1 MLTTILNGTLLDTDR
16 MELVGER
23 HITVDGDRIV
33 DVGTSLPRADA
44 DRNIDAR
51 GRFVLPGFIDAHVHH
66 VVTTMDFPRLQ
77 RLTPVELSLGMAR
90 LAGAT
95 VRRGFTTVRDTEG
108 DTKGLVRAIANGLCD
123 GPRIVRAISQTGG
136 HGDGNPVRGPLCACQ
151 IHSNDLAHVAA
162 GPDAVRRAVR
172 NELRDGSEFIKVM
185 TSGGAASPTDPSRIR
200 PHSSPRSAPAD
211 PLQRPSRPW
220 LCMSP
225 A

>member
-90 LAGAT
+90 LA
-95 VRRGFTTVRDTEG
+95 
-108 DTKGLVRAIANGLCD
+108 L
-123 GPRIVRAISQTGG
+123 
-136 HGDGNPVRGPLCACQ
+136 
-151 IHSNDLAHVAA
+151 
-162 GPDAVRRAVR
+162 
-172 NELRDGSEFIKVM
+172 
-185 TSGGAASPTDPSRIR
+185 
-200 PHSSPRSAPAD
+200 
-211 PLQRPSRPW
+211 
-220 LCMSP
+220 
-225 A
+225 